1 MTQISGLGDKAF
13 SGVHDVKALFGN
25 YSIDVSNLSSDAA
38 SEALIKGLQQD
49 LTQLAKRHMGVSSRE
64 TGSPAN
70 TTVQLGLLLA
80 CRASKL
86 SALSWPR

>member
-38 SEALIKGLQQD
+38 SEALIKGLQP
-49 LTQLAKRHMGVSSRE
+49 KI
-64 TGSPAN
+64 
-70 TTVQLGLLLA
+70 
-80 CRASKL
+80 
-86 SALSWPR
+86 